1 METAEFKQ
9 KLILEFFSKFLLA
22 LALVVCVAYF
32 KQCDKTAS
40 ERQKIAS
47 IYSPILERHHKKFD
61 DQGAHLLSYLAE
73 AKENQTFGV
82 KLEQAIVP
90 FQDIEYTLG
99 EILRIDALVNNP
111 PEANKDLKNLRATQ
125 NWLKDIILEI
135 LEGKASGQKIRG
147 YYNFFSEKYYP
158 CLEDIS
164 DLRLQI
170 FQK

>member
-1 METAEFKQ
+1 MESAEFKQ

-47 IYSPILERHHKKFD
+47 IYSPILERHHKEFY
-61 DQGAHLLSYLAE
+61 DQGVHLYLYLKE
-73 AKENQTFGV
+73 AKENQAFGV
-82 KLEQAIVP
+82 NAEQAIVP
-90 FQDIEYTLG
+90 FNEIEYTLSQ
-99 EILRIDALVNNP
+99 ILRIDALVNNP
-111 PEANKDLKNLRATQ
+111 PEANKDLKNLRETQ
-125 NWLKDIILEI
+125 DWLKVTILEI
-135 LEGKASGQKIRG
+135 LEGNANGQKIRG